1 MSAITGWAEYTV
13 ETGSAEYGE
22 YLEEAAHHLGG
33 LRMHHLGAGRVVLD
47 SEAVEALKRQPE
59 DADGVIERDV
69 TGILQMW
76 LQGTPCTVSPAG
88 A

>member
-59 DADGVIERDV
+59 DADGCIDDEM
-69 TGILQMW
+69 QMW